1 MIIADEVYQQNIYEP
16 DKYPFISCRK
26 VLCDLNAKGACKGL
40 ELISINSVSKSCY
53 GECGRRGGYW
63 QHENIDPAVISQI
76 LDIVSLGATNSDGM
90 IAMDVVV
97 NPPKPGEPSYEL
109 WYQEYETILESLQ
122 AKARMVAREMN
133 TWKNLTCVTPTGAM
147 YVFPSIHA
155 P

>member
-1 MIIADEVYQQNIYEP
+1 
-16 DKYPFISCRK
+16 
-26 VLCDLNAKGACKGL
+26 
-40 ELISINSVSKSCY
+40 
-53 GECGRRGGYW
+53 
-63 QHENIDPAVISQI
+63 
-76 LDIVSLGATNSDGM
+76 M